1 MKTVVKLIS
10 IFFILTLL
18 FSFQY
23 DDKYSDFEG
32 IVEYEISF
40 PNQRRPLSKSVTSKF
55 TIFYKQGNIR
65 KEYKNINDSIL
76 FYSVYK
82 IDENINY
89 GITPGND
96 TITYYQPTETLFDMT
111 HLEDVKDIENI
122 VISEIILGYKCNLY
136 RGRLKYNDASDNEL
150 PINYSYYVSEKLK
163 VNPKNL
169 KGEGANFI
177 FMENGSII
185 LKYIADKPILRI
197 VTAKK
202 VIKKKLNDKLFTIN
216 QNNKVIQQMQ

>member
-82 IDENINY
+82 IDENY
-89 GITPGND
+89 LD
-96 TITYYQPTETLFDMT
+96 
-111 HLEDVKDIENI
+111 
-122 VISEIILGYKCNLY
+122 Y
-136 RGRLKYNDASDNEL
+136 R
-150 PINYSYYVSEKLK
+150 
-163 VNPKNL
+163 
-169 KGEGANFI
+169 
-177 FMENGSII
+177 
-185 LKYIADKPILRI
+185 
-197 VTAKK
+197 
-202 VIKKKLNDKLFTIN
+202 KKKK
-216 QNNKVIQQMQ
+216 